1 MPIVF
6 KNVSYTYARK
16 TPNEYLALI
25 NANLTINEGE
35 YVALVGQT
43 GSGKSTLVQLLN
55 GLTLP
60 TNGEVL
66 INDQTTKQIC
76 KRNKTTK
83 ALRKRIGVVF
93 QFPEYQ
99 LFEETIVKDVA
110 FGLINYGVKK
120 EEAYEKAKQDLLKL
134 GIDESYF
141 DKSPFEISGGERRKV
156 AIAGILAL
164 DPEILV
170 LDEPTAG
177 LDPKSKNDLLEFI
190 DSLHKNGKTIIVV
203 THDMSLVLKYTNHVV
218 MLNDG
223 KVNFDGTPKEFFLDK
238 KVGELIE
245 IPDILKLTR
254 KLIDKGAEID
264 ISKITSTESL
274 ISAINEWRNHNG

>member
-1 MPIVF
+1 M
-6 KNVSYTYARK
+6 
-16 TPNEYLALI
+16 
-25 NANLTINEGE
+25 
-35 YVALVGQT
+35 
-43 GSGKSTLVQLLN
+43 
-55 GLTLP
+55 
-60 TNGEVL
+60 
-66 INDQTTKQIC
+66 
-76 KRNKTTK
+76 
-83 ALRKRIGVVF
+83 
-93 QFPEYQ
+93 
-99 LFEETIVKDVA
+99 
-110 FGLINYGVKK
+110 
-120 EEAYEKAKQDLLKL
+120 
-134 GIDESYF
+134 
-141 DKSPFEISGGERRKV
+141 
-156 AIAGILAL
+156 
-164 DPEILV
+164 V